1 MEVSSNN
8 DTDNNGDDAVFFD
21 FIVGGDAIGE
31 VFGDLAIEK
40 YSEAA
45 AKYNNE
51 ANNHPGNTKRPV

>member
-8 DTDNNGDDAVFFD
+8 DTDNNGDDAIFFD
-21 FIVGGDAIGE
+21 FVVGRDAIGE
-31 VFGDLAIEK
+31 VFGNLTIEK
-40 YSEAA
+40 NSEAA